1 MVVLT
6 NSGGGKLLAPFY
18 LLPPFYGRFYP
29 HSIPVLSPFYPPF
42 YPRIYSLILLPIVTA
57 LSFTLVCFF
66 LPQMRGALFLEVLQY
81 QDNAF
86 TRRGKPLTLVSLP
99 KIRLIS
105 NGSVS
110 HVSDI
115 KLIRTDTTL

>member
-1 MVVLT
+1 
-6 NSGGGKLLAPFY
+6 
-18 LLPPFYGRFYP
+18 
-29 HSIPVLSPFYPPF
+29 
-42 YPRIYSLILLPIVTA
+42 
-57 LSFTLVCFF
+57 
-66 LPQMRGALFLEVLQY
+66 MRGAIFLEVLQY

>member
-1 MVVLT
+1 
-6 NSGGGKLLAPFY
+6 
-18 LLPPFYGRFYP
+18 
-29 HSIPVLSPFYPPF
+29 
-42 YPRIYSLILLPIVTA
+42 
-57 LSFTLVCFF
+57 
-66 LPQMRGALFLEVLQY
+66 MRGGLFLEVLQY
-81 QDNAF
+81 QDNPEP
-86 TRRGKPLTLVSLP
+86 RRGKPLTLGQLP